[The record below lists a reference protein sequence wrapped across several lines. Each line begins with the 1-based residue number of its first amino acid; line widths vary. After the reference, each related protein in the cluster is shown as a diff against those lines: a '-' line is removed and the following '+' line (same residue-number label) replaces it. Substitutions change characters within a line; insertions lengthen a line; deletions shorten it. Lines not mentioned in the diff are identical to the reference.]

1 MADTIVETAYTAMI
15 SSKTSKII
23 HEQFN
28 IKKIPVTYWSLKSET
43 EMYTRNNYL
52 KL

>member
-23 HEQFN
+23 HEQF
-28 IKKIPVTYWSLKSET
+28 KKIPVTYWSLKSET